1 MADPPGNSEFTAEFF
16 DESSRVW
23 MENKVKKGQYTLY
36 KCPYIHSNTRQCSNA
51 ATHNG
56 FCKRHLGFLKSKKG
70 SAALEEIR
78 MRSQ

>member
-1 MADPPGNSEFTAEFF
+1 MAALPGNSEFTAEFF
-16 DESSRVW
+16 EESSRAW
-23 MENKVKKGQYTLY
+23 MENKVRKGQFVLY
-36 KCPYIHSNTRQCSNA
+36 RCAYIHSNTRNCSSA
-51 ATHNG
+51 ATHSG

>member
-51 ATHNG
+51 ATHSG
-56 FCKRHLGFLKSKKG
+56 FCKRHYVYLKSKQKH
-70 SAALEEIR
+70 
-78 MRSQ
+78 